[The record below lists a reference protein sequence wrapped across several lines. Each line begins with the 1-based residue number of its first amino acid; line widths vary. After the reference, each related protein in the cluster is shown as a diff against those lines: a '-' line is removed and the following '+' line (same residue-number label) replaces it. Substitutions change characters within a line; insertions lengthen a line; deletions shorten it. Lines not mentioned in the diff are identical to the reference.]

1 MTLSMR
7 DRVNREKG
15 REEGKIYGAISVY
28 RDLKLSDDEILKK
41 IQIKYELSE
50 KEALK
55 YLQEAWV
62 YDIVNERKIRCW
74 KR

>member
-50 KEALK
+50 DEALK
-55 YLQEAWV
+55 YLHEAWV
-62 YDIVNERKIRCW
+62 YVIKL
-74 KR
+74 

>member
-62 YDIVNERKIRCW
+62 YIIKL
-74 KR
+74 

>member
-7 DRVNREKG
+7 DRVNVEKG
-15 REEGKIYGAISVY
+15 RIYGAISVY
-28 RDLKLSDDEILKK
+28 RDLKFSDDEILKNL
-41 IQIKYELSE
+41 QIKYGISE

-62 YDIVNERKIRCW
+62 YDIINERKIRCW
-74 KR
+74 KGRR

>member
-55 YLQEAWV
+55 YLHEAWV
-62 YDIVNERKIRCW
+62 YVIKL
-74 KR
+74 

>member
-1 MTLSMR
+1 MRHEFMTLYMR
-7 DRVNREKG
+7 ERVAAEKG
-15 REEGKIYGAISVY
+15 REEGKKEGKIYGAISVY

-55 YLQEAWV
+55 YLQEA
-62 YDIVNERKIRCW
+62 
-74 KR
+74 